1 MLYAV
6 GGRHDS
12 GYRLKTVECF
22 NVQTQEWEY
31 CPEMREARGALRF
44 YPKAPARGETHFN
57 SVQDVALAHT
67 RSITYLI
74 SIIARCTELCLFSR
88 GETLWAS

>member
-1 MLYAV
+1 MAFPAFLLKLLRLINPEPGMLYAV

-31 CPEMREARGALRF
+31 CPEMREARGALR
-44 YPKAPARGETHFN
+44 Y
-57 SVQDVALAHT
+57 
-67 RSITYLI
+67 
-74 SIIARCTELCLFSR
+74 
-88 GETLWAS
+88 

>member
-31 CPEMREARGALRF
+31 CPEMREARGALRCAQEVSLEF
-44 YPKAPARGETHFN
+44 ARLSLVFPSFFWRGELGRRAT
-57 SVQDVALAHT
+57 
-67 RSITYLI
+67 
-74 SIIARCTELCLFSR
+74 IICLFFD
-88 GETLWAS
+88 GVCAP